1 MNKITLGTNGK
12 LVVPD
17 QPTIPF
23 IIGDGNGKEIIP
35 AMMEVI
41 DTAVRKVYGT
51 KRQIKWKEALAGENA
66 FKQTGSYLPKETI
79 EKLQHYLVSI
89 KGPLVAPIQQSNAS
103 LNIALYQALQL
114 YACIRPVRWY
124 QGVLA
129 PVLAPE
135 KINMTIFRENTEDV
149 YCGVEWH
156 GQSDES
162 KKVAIFLKE
171 ELGVQ
176 KIDLLKNTSIG
187 IKAISQEAT
196 NRVVRAACHYAL
208 KSKLPSVTIVHNANM
223 LDATEGDFRRWAHK
237 LIDEEFADAIASK
250 KLIVKDKQI
259 DSFAQN
265 VLICP
270 EDYSVIVTTNQNGDF
285 ISNQLAGMVGGN
297 SIVPKANINFE
308 TGHAIFEG
316 VKGTVPELVGKN
328 IADPCSLILSGV
340 MLLEYIGWD
349 EAASLIKRSI
359 EKCFEDSLAVYDLA
373 RFMPRGKARSTFE
386 FTHDIIERINI

>member
-41 DTAVRKVYGT
+41 DTAVRKIYGT

-208 KSKLPSVTIVHNANM
+208 ESKLPSVTIVHNANM